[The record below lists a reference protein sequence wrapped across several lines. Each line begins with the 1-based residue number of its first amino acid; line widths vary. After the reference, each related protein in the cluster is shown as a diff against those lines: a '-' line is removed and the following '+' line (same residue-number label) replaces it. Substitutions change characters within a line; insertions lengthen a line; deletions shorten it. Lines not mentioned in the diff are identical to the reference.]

1 MSDNGQPDQSAAAE
15 PDRGA
20 APPPAPAAR
29 HDRDEPSGEGSGPAA
44 RTTASG
50 AAAALTGDWPAQA
63 ADAVVDLVGTVR
75 ERAVDPLLK
84 VARAI
89 VYGLLITVVAVTAV
103 VLVVILAIRMLDAY
117 LPGEVWSAY
126 LLLGGVFILAG
137 FICWSRR
144 TARAT

>member
-1 MSDNGQPDQSAAAE
+1 MSENGQPDQPAATE
-15 PDRGA
+15 PDRGS

-29 HDRDEPSGEGSGPAA
+29 PEREETSGEGSGPAA

-63 ADAVVDLVGTVR
+63 TDAVVDLVGTVR
-75 ERAVDPLLK
+75 DRAVEPLLK

-89 VYGLLITVVAVTAV
+89 VYGLLITVVAITAV

-144 TARAT
+144 TVRAT

>member
-1 MSDNGQPDQSAAAE
+1 MSENGQPDQPAAA
-15 PDRGA
+15 PDPGSA
-20 APPPAPAAR
+20 PPAPSAR
-29 HDRDEPSGEGSGPAA
+29 PEREETSGERSGPAT
-44 RTTASG
+44 RTTGSG

-63 ADAVVDLVGTVR
+63 ADAVVDVVGTVR
-75 ERAVDPLLK
+75 DRAVEPLLK

-89 VYGLLITVVAVTAV
+89 VYGLLITVVAITAV

-126 LLLGGVFILAG
+126 LLLGGVFTLAG

-144 TARAT
+144 TAGAA